1 MTPFNVLFNP
11 TVRVW
16 NFRILVLWTLFG
28 VVFWSLGTHRAA
40 PTSDEVSPLEA
51 GGIFT
56 LCFIVF
62 HQTILSLFGWPF
74 KLLAIVDVT
83 LTLLEIAGL
92 AVIARFTWIDEAG
105 LMEKMIFSVTFSS
118 SSVTAFSLIPPMALL
133 TLSAVFRIATI
144 TTSEDGI
151 LFQQFAFLGNCPRAY
166 PPYTSLS
173 ILLNRSITRPLV
185 RGESLPIIFI
195 RAFIIS
201 CIALGLPAIA
211 TYFIVVQ
218 PLTTQIYTRSLVL
231 DDIQSDAGSWPLT
244 VVLAHDEFA
253 AGVDIHFEPGVV
265 DKPQIQC
272 TTTIQNST
280 LPHFS
285 NSGNTLSVVQ
295 CLAISWGDITTV
307 SMSWSNPQFSVRPIY
322 LTLVGGDLPENLESW
337 IYKPEFPGVT
347 LFPGS
352 RLVGGFT
359 WTQREIISKVSLGIT
374 SRMTVFTPDITGLQP
389 DPDTK
394 AFNETITTL
403 TLFQQTPYT
412 ARHLQEAVDSTVL
425 GGIANFGGFWTFV
438 NGVFA
443 IFFGANV
450 LYFALGRRP
459 LSALGLVHIFQRRR
473 LERQWRADFPALH
486 SEGGLPGSKSAGIVA
501 FLRERLVDLGEEPEG
516 TERESL
522 DLEAQIAKV
531 VQADDDEDDIPISKS
546 QTFQHSKTNS
556 ATKLLE
562 TGYIL
567 DEIPLLDVDVGQG
580 KVLKQLFR
588 SSKEIERL

>member
-1 MTPFNVLFNP
+1 MTPYSVLFNP
-11 TVRVW
+11 T
-16 NFRILVLWTLFG
+16 
-28 VVFWSLGTHRAA
+28 
-40 PTSDEVSPLEA
+40 VSPLEA

-56 LCFIVF
+56 LCFVVF
-62 HQTILSLFGWPF
+62 HQTILGLFGWPF
-74 KLLAIVDVT
+74 KLLAIVDI
-83 LTLLEIAGL
+83 LLALLEIAGL
-92 AVIARFTWIDEAG
+92 AVIARFTWTDEAG

-118 SSVTAFSLIPPMALL
+118 SSVAAFSLIPPMVLL

-151 LFQQFAFLGNCPRAY
+151 LFQQFAFLENCPPAY
-166 PPYTSLS
+166 PPYTGLS
-173 ILLNRSITRPLV
+173 VLLNRSITRPLV
-185 RGESLPIIFI
+185 RGESFPIILA

-244 VVLAHDEFA
+244 IVLAHDTFDK
-253 AGVDIHFEPGVV
+253 GIDIHFEPEAVV
-265 DKPQIQC
+265 KPQIQC

-280 LPHFS
+280 VPHFA
-285 NSGNTLSVVQ
+285 NNGNTLSVVK
-295 CLAISWGDITTV
+295 CAAISWEPITDV
-307 SMSWSNPQFSVRPIY
+307 SISLANSRFAVSPIY
-322 LTLVGGDLPENLESW
+322 LTLVGGGISENLESW
-337 IYKPEFPGVT
+337 IHKPEFPSVT

-359 WTQREIISKVSLGIT
+359 WTQREIISKVSLGVT

-389 DPDTK
+389 DPAPK
-394 AFNETITTL
+394 AFGPTITTL

-412 ARHLQEAVDSTVL
+412 TRHLQEAVDSTVL
-425 GGIANFGGFWTFV
+425 GGIANVGGFWTFV

-443 IFFGANV
+443 IMFGANV

-486 SEGGLPGSKSAGIVA
+486 SEGSLPGSKSAGIVA
-501 FLRERLVDLGEEPEG
+501 FLRERLVDLGEDPQREEG
-516 TERESL
+516 DSP
-522 DLEAQIAKV
+522 DLESQTAGV
-531 VQADDDEDDIPISKS
+531 VQTDDEDDIPISKS
-546 QTFQHSKTNS
+546 QTFQHSKTTS
-556 ATKLLE
+556 
-562 TGYIL
+562 
-567 DEIPLLDVDVGQG
+567 
-580 KVLKQLFR
+580 
-588 SSKEIERL
+588 